1 MCMYKLKLYVVL
13 PANVGKKICI
23 LLINCNILIYQSA
36 ISWNALC
43 MRMQSPYV
51 LVSLTYS

>member
-1 MCMYKLKLYVVL
+1 MCMFKLKLYVVWL
-13 PANVGKKICI
+13 QMWVKKIYI

-36 ISWNALC
+36 IRWNALC
-43 MRMQSPYV
+43 MQMQSPYV